1 MFLFWSLAANE
12 LLKAV
17 QTIPPQNT
25 HCLFLKKKKKKKK
38 KEKHL
43 FYYFFRCAGKDK
55 FEKSPL
61 FSFLFFSAFS
71 SYQLL
76 LFRTLCVCV
85 CCENY
90 TNKEDASCCCFLF
103 RLSAGRNSGRT
114 DSCLKQLKN
123 IFFFFFFVFLFFSK
137 SSQQTNNNKTVLF
150 YLVQSAHLWRSRH
163 KTAAHRR

>member
-1 MFLFWSLAANE
+1 MFFFWSLAANE

-25 HCLFLKKKKKKKK
+25 HCPFLKKKTKK

-43 FYYFFRCAGKDK
+43 FYYFFRCAEKDK
-55 FEKSPL
+55 FEKVS
-61 FSFLFFSAFS
+61 SFFLLIFSAFS

-85 CCENY
+85 CVSVVKI
-90 TNKEDASCCCFLF
+90 TQTKKMQVVVVF

-123 IFFFFFFVFLFFSK
+123 IFFFFFFLFFSE

-150 YLVQSAHLWRSRH
+150 HLVQSAHLWRSRH